1 MMARRC
7 GSSGG
12 SSVSMSGTAS
22 VLGHKRALE
31 QSLFPG
37 GLSPAQRIAAAAAE
51 AAAAT
56 AAATADGGHSDADDP
71 LLDAAS
77 PVVLARRRRTS

>member
-1 MMARRC
+1 MARRC
-7 GSSGG
+7 SSSGG
-12 SSVSMSGTAS
+12 SSVSTSGTAS

-51 AAAAT
+51 AAAA
-56 AAATADGGHSDADDP
+56 AADGGGHSDADDP